1 MVASAEPSPA
11 VLQVAEE
18 FLDELDPSD
27 RQPFVERALGMRAV
41 APGFPPDLL
50 TENIKEVTRR
60 KFINSFEVVDLAWM
74 AIALGLSLKVG
85 STEVVDD
92 YDDYE
97 EDEDSDEESEFESGN
112 DGT

>member
-1 MVASAEPSPA
+1 
-11 VLQVAEE
+11 
-18 FLDELDPSD
+18 
-27 RQPFVERALGMRAV
+27 
-41 APGFPPDLL
+41 
-50 TENIKEVTRR
+50 
-60 KFINSFEVVDLAWM
+60 M